1 MKLFTKILALTLVL
15 SLFTACSQQNANDDS
30 ILQNEVPGDTAQDL
44 FIGNPD
50 VAAQEQSESAAQ
62 SENTAQQDGVLHV
75 PTQEEVALALEQ
87 AGVVISDYDID
98 LTTMSDTI
106 VYSQVYDIMVNYT
119 DYIGKTINLV
129 GQFNSLYY
137 EEIAQTLSFVIIND
151 ALGCCPQGL
160 EVRFADDVVLPETN
174 TNISIQGEFA
184 TYMEGEFEFFCIM
197 VENITVI

>member
-1 MKLFTKILALTLVL
+1 MKTLCKLL
-15 SLFTACSQQNANDDS
+15 SLIVALSLITACSQQQDEDV
-30 ILQNEVPGDTAQDL
+30 LQNAVPGDTVQDL

-50 VAAQEQSESAAQ
+50 AAQQAQ
-62 SENTAQQDGVLHV
+62 SEPESTAQSSPESTTTQHI
-75 PTQEEVALALEQ
+75 PTQEEIALALES
-87 AGVVISDYDID
+87 AGVVTSDYDID
-98 LTTMSDTI
+98 LTTMSDTM

-119 DYIGKTINLV
+119 AYMGQSINLV

-160 EVRFADDVVLPETN
+160 ELRFEGDVTLPDVN
-174 TNISIQGEFA
+174 SNISIQGEFT
-184 TYMEGEFEFFCIM
+184 TYKEGDFEFFCIM